1 MTPRKEGSICK
12 PSYLPHCEYFHLSDD
27 EFGAIREM
35 FAFESPEYSL
45 SRYHLGF
52 FTIWVF
58 TVSKMSSNFSKNFTM
73 EASVIQMERFSLLNE
88 NDPFKIGRRQ
98 HAVRCGTSDESGAQ
112 LYGSES
118 GGVENDSREEG
129 LGCVGSSEAA
139 SP

>member
-1 MTPRKEGSICK
+1 
-12 PSYLPHCEYFHLSDD
+12 
-27 EFGAIREM
+27 
-35 FAFESPEYSL
+35 
-45 SRYHLGF
+45 
-52 FTIWVF
+52 
-58 TVSKMSSNFSKNFTM
+58 
-73 EASVIQMERFSLLNE
+73 MERCSLFNE
-88 NDPFKIGRRQ
+88 NDPFKMGRRQ